1 MMTKKKRR
9 AITISIAL
17 IVILLILLV
26 VGILYLKTDLFKS
39 NQVLFAKYMGQNI
52 ENMQGY
58 FENFTNSNISRELEG
73 SKYVT
78 NGQLEIKHT
87 KNLGTTLENTDSDI
101 NNLKITIDGTSDKQS
116 NYSYNNVKLY
126 KADENIAGLEYL
138 NENNLYGVRFSDL
151 FKQFTLI
158 NNQDLKNLFQ
168 NLGYTDEELENIPNN
183 IELNYENILNNIW
196 FSSEELEVL
205 KNKYITEISSNLEK
219 AKFSKQTNQILNINN
234 TQYKTNLYT
243 LTLTK
248 EELNN
253 MYINILEKI
262 SQDEIILNKIAEIN
276 DYINVYNLI
285 SKQETVDL
293 KKQFTEQINLLIEN
307 IRKNNIGGDET
318 KIKVYEYKGK
328 TLETIIE
335 TPNYKVDI
343 ETQDDNYLKATVEK
357 EKKSTIVEL
366 KKENNKTDLTIK
378 NSDESGQ
385 TDSIIF
391 SNNFEI
397 SEKTI
402 NSNTSIRYET
412 LNDKVEMNYK
422 NEINKVD
429 SIDNIITLDDKNSII
444 FNELEKDYLSNII
457 NNIKQGIQN
466 EKADLESKLSFEDV
480 LDTFKVLGIVKEK
493 TKIEANGITETE
505 RTRYNAQ
512 FELYKNQTLDEEKMK
527 EFITAITNNI
537 GGVEVSSN
545 NQFKIKITTEEK
557 DDNAIA
563 SLNQY
568 MEENRNDVNY
578 KVDIEYEEQ
587 TGLASYYVIT
597 LEEKE

>member
-293 KKQFTEQINLLIEN
+293 KKQFTKQINLLIEN

-343 ETQDDNYLKATVEK
+343 ETQDDNYLKATAEK

-429 SIDNIITLDDKNSII
+429 SFDNIITLDDKNSII

-568 MEENRNDVNY
+568 MEKNRNDVNY

>member
-429 SIDNIITLDDKNSII
+429 SFDNIITLDDKNSII

-537 GGVEVSSN
+537 GGVEVSIN

-597 LEEKE
+597 LEEKK

>member
-87 KNLGTTLENTDSDI
+87 KNLGTTLENTDSYI
-101 NNLKITIDGTSDKQS
+101 NNLKITIDCTSDKQS

-385 TDSIIF
+385 TDSTIF

-429 SIDNIITLDDKNSII
+429 SFDNIITLDDKNSII

>member
-9 AITISIAL
+9 AITISIVL

-101 NNLKITIDGTSDKQS
+101 NNLKITIDGTIDKQS

-262 SQDEIILNKIAEIN
+262 SQDEIILNKIVEIN

-429 SIDNIITLDDKNSII
+429 SFDNIITLDDKNSII

-557 DDNAIA
+557 DDNAIE

>member
-158 NNQDLKNLFQ
+158 NNQDLKILFQ

-429 SIDNIITLDDKNSII
+429 SFDNIITLDDKNSII

>member
-78 NGQLEIKHT
+78 NGKLEIKHT

-385 TDSIIF
+385 TDSTIF

-429 SIDNIITLDDKNSII
+429 SFDNIITLDDKNSII